1 MSSRI
6 EDPPLILPRELVQWL
21 ARHRIVAEVR
31 VSHADGSALDEAT
44 LAQLLAQ
51 GNRMAERSSHLERL
65 ASMGEVSASMAHEAR
80 NVLAGINGLC
90 QLKTPAGSEERTQL
104 IRTEIE
110 RCTRLLS
117 NFLSF
122 ASGAE
127 TPLSPLS
134 AEATLEPVRLLLE
147 SEAKSRRCEL
157 LTRVESGTPLF
168 QARAHELRQVMFN
181 LALNALQAVPE
192 GGTVQLL
199 AQPAAAHVSL
209 QVLDDGAGISPEVLL
224 DLFEPFVTSKA
235 DRGGTGLG
243 LSTALRLVRG
253 MGGTLTAENQRTGGA
268 RFEVRLPAVEDVPVS
283 SRRQV
288 P

>member
-1 MSSRI
+1 MSSKI
-6 EDPPLILPRELVQWL
+6 EDPPLILPHELVQWL
-21 ARHRIVAEVR
+21 ERHSIVAEVR

-44 LAQLLAQ
+44 LAQLHAH
-51 GNRMAERSSHLERL
+51 GNRMAERRSHLERL

-90 QLKTPAGSEERTQL
+90 QLKTPADGEERTQL
-104 IRTEIE
+104 IRSEIE

-122 ASGAE
+122 TSGAD
-127 TPLSPLS
+127 TRLSPLS

-157 LTRVESGTPLF
+157 ITRVASGTPLF

-199 AQPAAAHVSL
+199 AEPAAAHVSL
-209 QVLDDGAGISPEVLL
+209 QVIDDGAGILPEVLL
-224 DLFEPFVTSKA
+224 HLFEPFVTSRA

-253 MGGTLTAENQRTGGA
+253 MGGTLTAENQSTGGA
-268 RFEVRLPAVEDVPVS
+268 RFEVRLPVAEAAPL
-283 SRRQV
+283 SRRQA

>member
-1 MSSRI
+1 VSSKL
-6 EDPPLILPRELVQWL
+6 EDPPAIFPPELVQWL
-21 ARHRIVAEVR
+21 EQHRIVAEVR
-31 VSHADGSALDEAT
+31 VSHADGSALDETT
-44 LAQLLAQ
+44 LAQLQAQ
-51 GNRMAERSSHLERL
+51 GNRMAERCSHLERL

-90 QLKTPAGSEERTQL
+90 QLKTPTGAEERAQL
-104 IRTEIE
+104 IRSEIE

-122 ASGAE
+122 TSGAD

-157 LTRVESGTPLF
+157 VTRVESGTPLF

-192 GGTVQLL
+192 GGTVQLR
-199 AQPAAAHVSL
+199 AEPGAAHVSL
-209 QVLDDGAGISPEVLL
+209 QVLDDGAGILPEVLL
-224 DLFEPFVTSKA
+224 HLFEPFVTSKA

-253 MGGTLTAENQRTGGA
+253 MGGTLTAENQSTGGA
-268 RFEVRLPAVEDVPVS
+268 RFEVRLPVAEDAPIS